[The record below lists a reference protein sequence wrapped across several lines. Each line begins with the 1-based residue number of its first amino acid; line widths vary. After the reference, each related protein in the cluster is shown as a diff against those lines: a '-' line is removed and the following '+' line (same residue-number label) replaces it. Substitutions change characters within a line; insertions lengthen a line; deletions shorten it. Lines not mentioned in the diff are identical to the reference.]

1 MIQKWVRCDK
11 HPPSLDGGSVMEQ
24 IKLNDVVKIKS
35 EWCGSE
41 TEKHMHFVVIDLN
54 ESTGKC
60 VIEPKDSPLPLA
72 PTEIVSITM
81 IERIPDHGR

>member
-1 MIQKWVRCDK
+1 
-11 HPPSLDGGSVMEQ
+11 MEQ

-41 TEKHMHFVVIDLN
+41 EEKHMHFIVIDLN
-54 ESTGKC
+54 EATGRC
-60 VIEPKDSPLPLA
+60 VIQQKDSPLPLA

-81 IERIPDHGR
+81 IERIADHGR